1 MTAAEQDL
9 MNFLAERRSR
19 PAERDH
25 GLSLDR
31 AARPFVVLAA
41 VLAVGIG
48 LNWLGERSQASAQA
62 HAPADAERLITIMAE
77 RFVSQLSN
85 DCRRGKDA

>member
-1 MTAAEQDL
+1 
-9 MNFLAERRSR
+9 
-19 PAERDH
+19 
-25 GLSLDR
+25 
-31 AARPFVVLAA
+31 VLAA

-62 HAPADAERLITIMAE
+62 NAPADAERLITIMAE